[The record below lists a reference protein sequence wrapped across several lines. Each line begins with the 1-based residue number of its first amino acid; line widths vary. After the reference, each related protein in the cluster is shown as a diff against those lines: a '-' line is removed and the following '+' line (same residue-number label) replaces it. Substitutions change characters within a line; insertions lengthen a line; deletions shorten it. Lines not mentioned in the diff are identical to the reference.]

1 MNKYFKN
8 GLLSMTLAIAAS
20 CFFPVLANAY
30 EVQTMPNVTDDML
43 DACYWIN
50 KMDNPDRLIMNTD
63 QIETFNREIIERLP
77 GTVYNLADYPS
88 SLTKGQLTS
97 YIDIAFPAAP
107 AYIGT
112 KEVSASYWQKLR
124 RLLNLN
130 DIKETNPVKYGLTV
144 RRSNLKVFPTADIIS
159 DDPNDPAF
167 DLFQNSSILAA
178 EAVLILHQSPDN
190 QWYFVQMYNCSGW
203 VPAADIALCNRATW
217 LDYQNE
223 KEFIVVTGNSIT
235 LDNDPLLPEISE
247 MEFTMGTKLPLVANE
262 EMPVTLRDRRVY
274 QNYVV
279 KLPLR
284 GALGQVE
291 FVMAPIPISN
301 DLYVGYLPYTRA
313 NIIRQTMKM
322 QGERYCWG
330 GMLNGRDCSAMVLEI
345 YRTFGFRLARNT
357 SSQAASAGK
366 TLTFSDSYS
375 IAYREQLLQ
384 NLKPGAVL
392 HFPGHEMIYLGEDSG
407 HYYIISDLGS
417 FAELKADGSGLQT
430 VRVRTV
436 TINDLDI
443 QRASGKKW
451 IECLTVGKQL
461 EKSSFTDLLNNPSRE
476 VIENL
481 ADNYIVQGIS
491 DSLFNPEGKV
501 SRAEF
506 SVMLCRLLK
515 LEPDE
520 AAAKAGFSDVSGK
533 WYSGYI
539 GALVKESI
547 FAASGNGEFN
557 PQANLNRAEAAVIL
571 ARVINT
577 TASEDRL
584 QNYSDANLIPLW
596 ARSAMNT
603 VITNGVMKEKS
614 TGKLAPLEPLTR
626 AEAAV
631 ILNAFI
637 NSPANIG
644 AK

>member
-1 MNKYFKN
+1 MKKYLKSA
-8 GLLSMTLAIAAS
+8 LLSMTLAIAAS
-20 CFFPVLANAY
+20 CFFPLLANAY

-43 DACYWIN
+43 NADYWIN
-50 KMDNPDRLIMNTD
+50 KMDNPDKLIMDTS
-63 QIETFNREIIERLP
+63 QIESFNREIIEKLP
-77 GTVYNLADYPS
+77 GTVYNLADYPV
-88 SLTKGQLTS
+88 SLTKEQLTS
-97 YIDIAFPAAP
+97 YIDIAFPTDP

-112 KEVSASYWQKLR
+112 REVSGAYWQKLR

-130 DIKETNPVKYGLTV
+130 DIKDTNPVKYGLTV
-144 RRSNLKVFPTADIIS
+144 KRSNLKVFPTADIIS
-159 DDPNDPAF
+159 DDPNDTAF

-178 EAVLILHQSPDN
+178 EAVVILHQSSDK

-203 VPAADIALCNRATW
+203 VPAADIALCERDVW
-217 LDYQNE
+217 LTYQNE
-223 KEFIVVTGNSIT
+223 KEFLVVTGNSIA

-247 MEFTMGTKLPLVANE
+247 MEFTMGTKLPLVAKE

-301 DLYVGYLPYTRA
+301 DLHVGYLPYTRA
-313 NIIRQTMKM
+313 NIIRQTMKL

-345 YRTFGFRLARNT
+345 YRTFGFRLARNS
-357 SSQAASAGK
+357 SSQATSAGR
-366 TLTFSDSYS
+366 TLTFTDSYS

-392 HFPGHEMIYLGEDSG
+392 HFPGHEMIYLGKDSG

-451 IECLTVGKQL
+451 IECLNVGKQL
-461 EKSSFTDLLNNPSRE
+461 EKSTFNDLADNPARE
-476 VIENL
+476 IIEDL
-481 ADNYIVQGIS
+481 ADNYILQGVS
-491 DSLFNPEGKV
+491 DSLFKPEGKV

-506 SVMLCRLLK
+506 AAMLCRLLK
-515 LEPDE
+515 LEPDQ
-520 AAAKAGFSDVSGK
+520 AAAEAVFGDVSGK
-533 WYSGYI
+533 WYGGYV
-539 GALVKESI
+539 GALVKDGV
-547 FAASGNGEFN
+547 FAGGSNGNFN
-557 PQANLNRAEAAVIL
+557 PNDSLNRAETAVIL
-571 ARVINT
+571 ARVIS
-577 TASEDRL
+577 ASPDEDRL
-584 QNYSDANLIPLW
+584 KDYSDAGLIPSW
-596 ARSAMNT
+596 AKSAMNT
-603 VITNGVMKEKS
+603 VIANGIMKEKS
-614 TGKLAPLEPLTR
+614 AAKLAPLEPVTR

-631 ILNAFI
+631 MLNALKNLAI
-637 NSPANIG
+637 
-644 AK
+644 K